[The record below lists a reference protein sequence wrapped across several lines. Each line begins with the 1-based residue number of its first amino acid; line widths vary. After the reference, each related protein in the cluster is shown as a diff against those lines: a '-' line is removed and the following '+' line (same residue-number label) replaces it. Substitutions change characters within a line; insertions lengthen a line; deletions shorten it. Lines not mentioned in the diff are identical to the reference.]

1 MIYNNLRYAYLEL
14 LRRSIRPGVA
24 RLASLSPLHHSRSA
38 PYKALIYLGLERA
51 SPVCETMSRAGN
63 DQSGVSIMRKVSFST
78 DFVGNTDVQ
87 PRGVS
92 IWARLLSAIIRARE
106 IQAEREVRRHLAR
119 RSDRELRDI
128 GLTDAE
134 IFRLHR
140 ERGY

>member
-1 MIYNNLRYAYLEL
+1 
-14 LRRSIRPGVA
+14 
-24 RLASLSPLHHSRSA
+24 
-38 PYKALIYLGLERA
+38 
-51 SPVCETMSRAGN
+51 
-63 DQSGVSIMRKVSFST
+63 MRKVSFST